1 MPFNFQFPDIGE
13 GIHEG
18 KILEWYHKTG
28 DDVKEGDP
36 LLKVETDKVVTDI
49 PVPQTGKLAQT
60 SGKVDEIVHVG
71 QVIAVIVGKNE
82 EISFTTPPP
91 TVPARENFATEHV
104 SPTLAKEKTESADED
119 GLYGVVG
126 QIPVGNEV
134 LPSTNEGR
142 TDAVTNGAVESG
154 KVVATPVARAMAR
167 ELGVDIT
174 RVRGTGPGGRV
185 MKIDIESA
193 AGGVGA
199 APMAAQVKTFTA
211 PSAPSVSAAPKVV
224 PAAQVPGEFPGVVEI
239 EDLSQL
245 RRTIAHRMSQ
255 SKFTAPHAT
264 SLDEVEVSKLV
275 ALRALKNKELEK
287 EGVKLSY
294 LPFIIKAVCVALRKH
309 KKLNATLDLD
319 RNRVVFKKYYNIGL
333 AVDTPDGLV
342 VPVIKNADQKG
353 VLQLALEIEDLSNRA
368 RERKLALDEIRD
380 GTFTITNYGSLNGN
394 FGVPVINYP
403 EVAILGTGRI
413 MQKPVIV
420 NDQIVKGW
428 VQPLSLSFDH
438 RIVDGGDSARF
449 INDLV
454 TMLADPTNMLM
465 L

>member
-18 KILEWYHKTG
+18 KILEWYHKPG
-28 DDVKEGDP
+28 DEVKEGDP

-71 QVIAVIVGKNE
+71 QVIAVIVGKGE
-82 EISFTTPPP
+82 DVSFSTPPP
-91 TVPARENFATEHV
+91 TEAYHENFATQHS
-104 SPTLAKEKTESADED
+104 SPTLAKEKTASTDED
-119 GLYGVVG
+119 GMYGVVG
-126 QIPVGNEV
+126 QIPVGDEV

-142 TDAVTNGAVESG
+142 ADVPVNGASQG
-154 KVVATPVARAMAR
+154 AKVIATPVARKMAV
-167 ELGVDIT
+167 EMGVDINKIQ
-174 RVRGTGPGGRV
+174 GTGPGGRV
-185 MKIDIESA
+185 MKQDIEAAAASGSA
-193 AGGVGA
+193 PATVGA
-199 APMAAQVKTFTA
+199 GQVKTQAAA
-211 PSAPSVSAAPKVV
+211 PAAPKVA
-224 PAAQVPGEFPGVVEI
+224 PASVPGEYPGPVEI
-239 EDLSQL
+239 EELSQL
-245 RRTIAHRMSQ
+245 RRTIANRMSQ
-255 SKFTAPHAT
+255 SKYTAPHAT

-275 ALRALKNKELEK
+275 ALRAQKNKELER

-309 KKLNATLDLD
+309 RKLNATLDLE
-319 RNRVVFKKYYNIGL
+319 RNRVVYKQYYNIGL

-342 VPVIKNADQKG
+342 VPNIKNADQKG
-353 VLQLALEIEDLSNRA
+353 ILQLAREIEDLSNRA
-368 RERKLALDEIRD
+368 RERKLTLDEIRD

-413 MQKPVIV
+413 LQKPVIL
-420 NDQIVKGW
+420 NDQIAKGW
-428 VQPLSLSFDH
+428 IQPLSLSFDH

-449 INDLV
+449 VNDLIL
-454 TMLADPTNMLM
+454 MLADPTNILM

>member
-28 DDVKEGDP
+28 DEVKEGEP

-71 QVIAVIVGKNE
+71 QVIAVIVGKHEDVN
-82 EISFTTPPP
+82 FTTPPP
-91 TVPARENFATEHV
+91 TEPVHENYATQHV
-104 SPTLAKEKTESADED
+104 SPTLAKEKTASADED

-134 LPSTNEGR
+134 LPATNEGR
-142 TDAVTNGAVESG
+142 EAVVENGASTGARVI
-154 KVVATPVARAMAR
+154 ATPVARKLAADM
-167 ELGVDIT
+167 GVDINK
-174 RVRGTGPGGRV
+174 VRGTGPSGRV
-185 MKIDIESA
+185 MKDDIEAAARGGTAVATPQSSA
-193 AGGVGA
+193 PVAYASTA
-199 APMAAQVKTFTA
+199 APV
-211 PSAPSVSAAPKVV
+211 APKIV
-224 PAAQVPGEFPGVVEI
+224 AAATIPGEFSGPVEI

-245 RRTIAHRMSQ
+245 RRTIANRMSQ
-255 SKFTAPHAT
+255 SKYTAPHAT

-275 ALRALKNKELEK
+275 ALRNQKNKELER

-319 RNRVVFKKYYNIGL
+319 RNRVVYKKYYNIGL

-353 VLQLALEIEDLSNRA
+353 ILQLAREIEDLSNRA

-413 MQKPVIV
+413 VQKPVIV

-449 INDLV
+449 VNDLV
-454 TMLADPTNMLM
+454 TMLADPTNILM

>member
-18 KILEWYHKTG
+18 KILEWYHKPG
-28 DDVKEGDP
+28 DEVKEGDP

-71 QVIAVIVGKNE
+71 QVIAVIVSKGE
-82 EISFTTPPP
+82 DVSFSTPPP
-91 TVPARENFATEHV
+91 TEAYHENFATQHS
-104 SPTLAKEKTESADED
+104 SPTLAKEKTASTDED
-119 GLYGVVG
+119 GMYGVVG
-126 QIPVGNEV
+126 QIPVGDEV

-142 TDAVTNGAVESG
+142 ADVPVNGASQG
-154 KVVATPVARAMAR
+154 AKVIATPVARKMAV
-167 ELGVDIT
+167 EMGVDINKIQ
-174 RVRGTGPGGRV
+174 GTGPGGRV
-185 MKIDIESA
+185 MKQDIEAAAASGSA
-193 AGGVGA
+193 PATVGA
-199 APMAAQVKTFTA
+199 GQVKTQAAA
-211 PSAPSVSAAPKVV
+211 PAAPKVA
-224 PAAQVPGEFPGVVEI
+224 PASVPGEYPGPVEI
-239 EDLSQL
+239 EELSQL
-245 RRTIAHRMSQ
+245 RRTIANRMSQ
-255 SKFTAPHAT
+255 SKYTAPHAT

-275 ALRALKNKELEK
+275 ALRAQKNKELER

-309 KKLNATLDLD
+309 RKLNATLDLE
-319 RNRVVFKKYYNIGL
+319 RNRVVYKQYYNIGL

-342 VPVIKNADQKG
+342 VPNIKNADQKG
-353 VLQLALEIEDLSNRA
+353 ILQLAREIEDLSNRA
-368 RERKLALDEIRD
+368 RERKLTLDEIRD

-413 MQKPVIV
+413 LQKPVIL
-420 NDQIVKGW
+420 NDQIAKGW
-428 VQPLSLSFDH
+428 IQPLSLSFDH

-449 INDLV
+449 VNDLIL
-454 TMLADPTNMLM
+454 MLADPTNILM

>member
-1 MPFNFQFPDIGE
+1 MAFNFLFPDIGE

-18 KILEWYHKTG
+18 KILEWYHKAG
-28 DDVKEGDP
+28 DMVKEGDP

-60 SGKVDEIVHVG
+60 NGKVDEIVHVG

-82 EISFTTPPP
+82 EVSFTTPPP
-91 TVPARENFATEHV
+91 TEAYHENFATHHT
-104 SPTLAKEKTESADED
+104 SPTLAHETTASTDED
-119 GLYGVVG
+119 GMYGVVG

-142 TDAVTNGAVESG
+142 PESVPADVRTSD
-154 KVVATPVARAMAR
+154 KVIATPVARKMAADM
-167 ELGVDIT
+167 GVDINK
-174 RVRGTGPGGRV
+174 VRGTGPSGRV
-185 MKIDIESA
+185 MKGDIEAAASGGTAVATPTQTRPVVTNGMSA
-193 AGGVGA
+193 
-199 APMAAQVKTFTA
+199 
-211 PSAPSVSAAPKVV
+211 SAPKVM
-224 PAAQVPGEFPGVVEI
+224 AAAIPGEFPGTVEL

-245 RRTIAHRMSQ
+245 RRTIANRMSQ

-275 ALRALKNKELEK
+275 ALRNQKNKELEK
-287 EGVKLSY
+287 EGLKLSY

-309 KKLNATLDLD
+309 KKLNATLDLE
-319 RNRVVFKKYYNIGL
+319 RNRVVYKKYYNIGL

-342 VPVIKNADQKG
+342 VPNIKNADQKG
-353 VLQLALEIEDLSNRA
+353 ILQLAREIEDISTRA
-368 RERKLALDEIRD
+368 RERKLTIDEIRD
-380 GTFTITNYGSLNGN
+380 GTFTITNYGSLNGK

-413 MQKPVIV
+413 TQKPVIV
-420 NDQIVKGW
+420 NDEIVKGW
-428 VQPLSLSFDH
+428 IQPLSLSFDH

-449 INDLV
+449 INDL
-454 TMLADPTNMLM
+454 TAMLADPTNMLM

>member
-18 KILEWYHKTG
+18 KILEWYHKPG
-28 DDVKEGDP
+28 DEVKEGDP

-60 SGKVDEIVHVG
+60 NGKVDEIVHVG
-71 QVIAVIVGKNE
+71 QVIAVIVGKGE
-82 EISFTTPPP
+82 DVSFSTPPP
-91 TVPARENFATEHV
+91 TEAYHENFATQHS
-104 SPTLAKEKTESADED
+104 SPTLAKEKTASTDED
-119 GLYGVVG
+119 GMYGVVG
-126 QIPVGNEV
+126 QIPVGDEV

-142 TDAVTNGAVESG
+142 ADVPVNGASQG
-154 KVVATPVARAMAR
+154 AKVIATPVARKMAV
-167 ELGVDIT
+167 EMGVDINKIQ
-174 RVRGTGPGGRV
+174 GTGPGGRV
-185 MKIDIESA
+185 MKQDIEAAAASGSA
-193 AGGVGA
+193 PATVSAG
-199 APMAAQVKTFTA
+199 QVKTQAAA
-211 PSAPSVSAAPKVV
+211 PAAPKVA
-224 PAAQVPGEFPGVVEI
+224 PASVPGEYPGPVEI
-239 EDLSQL
+239 EELSQL
-245 RRTIAHRMSQ
+245 RRTIANRMSQ
-255 SKFTAPHAT
+255 SKYTAPHAT

-275 ALRALKNKELEK
+275 TLRAQKNKELER

-309 KKLNATLDLD
+309 KKLNATLDLE
-319 RNRVVFKKYYNIGL
+319 RNRVVYKQYYNIGL

-342 VPVIKNADQKG
+342 VPNIKNADQKG
-353 VLQLALEIEDLSNRA
+353 ILQLAREIEDLSNRA
-368 RERKLALDEIRD
+368 RERKLTLDEIRD

-413 MQKPVIV
+413 LQKPVIL
-420 NDQIVKGW
+420 NDQIAKGW
-428 VQPLSLSFDH
+428 IQPLSLSFDH

-449 INDLV
+449 VNDLV
-454 TMLADPTNMLM
+454 LMLADPTNILM

>member
-18 KILEWYHKTG
+18 KILEWYHKPG

-49 PVPQTGKLAQT
+49 PVPQTGKLATT

-71 QVIAVIVGKNE
+71 QVIAVIVGKGEDVN
-82 EISFTTPPP
+82 FTTPPP
-91 TVPARENFATEHV
+91 TEAYHENFATQHT
-104 SPTLAKEKTESADED
+104 SPTLAKEKTTSTDED
-119 GLYGVVG
+119 GMYGVVG
-126 QIPVGNEV
+126 QIPVGDEV
-134 LPSTNEGR
+134 LPTATEGHPE
-142 TDAVTNGAVESG
+142 AAAANGAVVGG
-154 KVVATPVARAMAR
+154 KSVATPVARRMAA
-167 ELGVDIT
+167 EMGVDISKI
-174 RVRGTGPGGRV
+174 RGTGPGGRV
-185 MKIDIESA
+185 MKQDIEA
-193 AGGVGA
+193 
-199 APMAAQVKTFTA
+199 AAQSG
-211 PSAPSVSAAPKVV
+211 SAPAPAARPAASAPVAATVAPKVV
-224 PAAQVPGEFPGVVEI
+224 PASVPGEFPGPVEI

-245 RRTIAHRMSQ
+245 RRTIANRMAQ
-255 SKFTAPHAT
+255 SKYTAPHAT

-275 ALRALKNKELEK
+275 ALRAQKNKELER

-309 KKLNATLDLD
+309 KKLNATLDME
-319 RNRVVFKKYYNIGL
+319 RNRVVYKSYYNIGL

-342 VPVIKNADQKG
+342 VPNIKNADQKG
-353 VLQLALEIEDLSNRA
+353 IIQLAREIEDLSNRA

-413 MQKPVIV
+413 TQKPVIL
-420 NDQIVKGW
+420 NDQITKGW
-428 VQPLSLSFDH
+428 IQPLSLSFDH

-449 INDLV
+449 VNDLI

>member
-18 KILEWYHKTG
+18 KILEWYHKPG
-28 DDVKEGDP
+28 DNVKEGDP

-82 EISFTTPPP
+82 EISFSTPPP
-91 TVPARENFATEHV
+91 TEPVHENFATEHV
-104 SPTLAKEKTESADED
+104 SPTLAKEKTASADED

-142 TDAVTNGAVESG
+142 TEVAVNGASEGGRVT
-154 KVVATPVARAMAR
+154 ATPVARAMAR
-167 ELGVDIT
+167 ELGVDIN

-185 MKIDIESA
+185 MKIDIETA
-193 AGGVGA
+193 TGGVSASSSIAPMKSPVA
-199 APMAAQVKTFTA
+199 APT
-211 PSAPSVSAAPKVV
+211 APKVMQ
-224 PAAQVPGEFPGVVEI
+224 AAQVPGEFPGVVEI

-245 RRTIAHRMSQ
+245 RRTIANRMSQ

-275 ALRALKNKELEK
+275 ALRAQKNKELEK
-287 EGVKLSY
+287 EGIKLSY
-294 LPFIIKAVCVALRKH
+294 LPFIIKAACVALRKH
-309 KKLNATLDLD
+309 KKLNATLDLE
-319 RNRVVFKKYYNIGL
+319 RNRVVYKKYYNIGL

-342 VPVIKNADQKG
+342 VPNIKNADQKG
-353 VLQLALEIEDLSNRA
+353 ILQLAREIEDLSNRA

-413 MQKPVIV
+413 LQKPVIV

-449 INDLV
+449 VNDLV
-454 TMLADPTNMLM
+454 TMLADPTNILM

>member
-1 MPFNFQFPDIGE
+1 MAFNFLFPDIGE

-18 KILEWYHKTG
+18 KILEWYHKPG
-28 DDVKEGDP
+28 DMVKEGDP

-60 SGKVDEIVHVG
+60 NGKVDEIVHVG
-71 QVIAVIVGKNE
+71 QVIAVITGKNE
-82 EISFTTPPP
+82 EVSFTTPPP
-91 TVPARENFATEHV
+91 TEAYHENDTTRHV
-104 SPTLAKEKTESADED
+104 SPTLAHEKTASTDED
-119 GLYGVVG
+119 GMYGVVG
-126 QIPVGNEV
+126 QIPVGNDI

-142 TDAVTNGAVESG
+142 PEVVPADVRTTD
-154 KVVATPVARAMAR
+154 KVIATPVARKMAADM
-167 ELGVDIT
+167 GVDIN

-185 MKIDIESA
+185 MKNDIEA
-193 AGGVGA
+193 AASGGTAVA
-199 APMAAQVKTFTA
+199 TPAQTRPMVANGV
-211 PSAPSVSAAPKVV
+211 SVSAPKVI
-224 PAAQVPGEFPGVVEI
+224 PAAIPGEFPGTVEI
-239 EDLSQL
+239 EELTQL
-245 RRTIAHRMSQ
+245 RKTIANRMSQ
-255 SKFTAPHAT
+255 SKYTAPHAT

-275 ALRALKNKELEK
+275 ALRNQKNKELEK

-319 RNRVVFKKYYNIGL
+319 RNRVVYKKYYNIGL

-342 VPVIKNADQKG
+342 VPNIKNADQKG
-353 VLQLALEIEDLSNRA
+353 ILQLAREIEDLSTRA
-368 RERKLALDEIRD
+368 RERKLTIDEIRD

-413 MQKPVIV
+413 TQKPVIL

-428 VQPLSLSFDH
+428 IQPLSLSFDH

-449 INDLV
+449 VNDLV

>member
-1 MPFNFQFPDIGE
+1 MHFNFQFPDIGE

-18 KILEWYHKTG
+18 KILEWYHKPG
-28 DDVKEGDP
+28 DEVKEGDP

-71 QVIAVIVGKNE
+71 QVIAVIVGKGE
-82 EISFTTPPP
+82 DVSFSTPPP
-91 TVPARENFATEHV
+91 TEAYHENFATQHS
-104 SPTLAKEKTESADED
+104 SPTLAKEKTASTDED
-119 GLYGVVG
+119 GMYGVVG
-126 QIPVGNEV
+126 QIPVGDEV

-142 TDAVTNGAVESG
+142 ADVPVNGASQG
-154 KVVATPVARAMAR
+154 AKVIATPVARKMAV
-167 ELGVDIT
+167 EMGVDINKIQ
-174 RVRGTGPGGRV
+174 GTGPGGRV
-185 MKIDIESA
+185 MKQDIEAAAASGSA
-193 AGGVGA
+193 PATVGA
-199 APMAAQVKTFTA
+199 GQVKTQAAA
-211 PSAPSVSAAPKVV
+211 PAAPKVA
-224 PAAQVPGEFPGVVEI
+224 PASVPGEYPGPVEI
-239 EDLSQL
+239 EELSQL
-245 RRTIAHRMSQ
+245 RRTIANRMSQ
-255 SKFTAPHAT
+255 SKYTAPHAT

-275 ALRALKNKELEK
+275 ALRAQKNKELER

-309 KKLNATLDLD
+309 RKLNATLDLE
-319 RNRVVFKKYYNIGL
+319 RNRVVYKQYYNIGL

-342 VPVIKNADQKG
+342 VPNIKNADQKG
-353 VLQLALEIEDLSNRA
+353 ILQLAREIEDLSNRA
-368 RERKLALDEIRD
+368 RERKLTLDEIRD

-413 MQKPVIV
+413 LQKPVIL
-420 NDQIVKGW
+420 NDQIAKGW
-428 VQPLSLSFDH
+428 IQPLSLSFDH

-449 INDLV
+449 VNDLIL
-454 TMLADPTNMLM
+454 MLADPTNILM

>member
-18 KILEWYHKTG
+18 KILEWYHKPG
-28 DDVKEGDP
+28 DEVKEGDP

-60 SGKVDEIVHVG
+60 NGKVDEIVHVG
-71 QVIAVIVGKNE
+71 QVIAVIVGKGE
-82 EISFTTPPP
+82 DVSFSTPPP
-91 TVPARENFATEHV
+91 TEAYHENFATQHS
-104 SPTLAKEKTESADED
+104 SPTLAKEKTASTDED
-119 GLYGVVG
+119 GMYGVVG
-126 QIPVGNEV
+126 QIPVGDEV

-142 TDAVTNGAVESG
+142 ADVPVNGASQG
-154 KVVATPVARAMAR
+154 AKVIATPVARKMAV
-167 ELGVDIT
+167 EMGVDISKIQ
-174 RVRGTGPGGRV
+174 GTGPGGRV
-185 MKIDIESA
+185 MKQDIEAAAASGSA
-193 AGGVGA
+193 PATVSAG
-199 APMAAQVKTFTA
+199 QVKTQAAA
-211 PSAPSVSAAPKVV
+211 PAAPKVA
-224 PAAQVPGEFPGVVEI
+224 PASVPGEYPGPVEI
-239 EDLSQL
+239 EELSQL
-245 RRTIAHRMSQ
+245 RRTIANRMSQ
-255 SKFTAPHAT
+255 SKYTAPHAT

-275 ALRALKNKELEK
+275 TLRAQKNKELER

-309 KKLNATLDLD
+309 KKLNATLDLE
-319 RNRVVFKKYYNIGL
+319 RNRVVYKQYYNIGL

-342 VPVIKNADQKG
+342 VPNIKNADQKG
-353 VLQLALEIEDLSNRA
+353 ILQLAREIEDLSNRA
-368 RERKLALDEIRD
+368 RERKLTLDEIRD

-413 MQKPVIV
+413 LQKPVIL
-420 NDQIVKGW
+420 NDQIAKGW
-428 VQPLSLSFDH
+428 IQPLSLSFDH

-449 INDLV
+449 VNDLV
-454 TMLADPTNMLM
+454 LMLADPTNILM

>member
-1 MPFNFQFPDIGE
+1 MPFNFTFPDIGE

-18 KILEWYHKTG
+18 KILEWYHKAG
-28 DDVKEGDP
+28 DQVKEGDP

-49 PVPQTGKLAQT
+49 PVPQTGKLAT
-60 SGKVDEIVHVG
+60 TNGKVDEIVHVG

-82 EISFTTPPP
+82 EINFTTPPP
-91 TVPARENFATEHV
+91 TVPARENFHTEHM

-142 TDAVTNGAVESG
+142 VEVVANGVASG
-154 KVVATPVARAMAR
+154 AKVIATPVARAMAR
-167 ELGVDIT
+167 EMGVDIDK
-174 RVRGTGPGGRV
+174 VRGTGPGGRV
-185 MKIDIESA
+185 MKIDIETASA
-193 AGGVGA
+193 STGGVGA
-199 APMAAQVKTFTA
+199 PRAAEVRAAAPQ
-211 PSAPSVSAAPKVV
+211 AAPKIVA
-224 PAAQVPGEFPGVVEI
+224 PAIQGEFPGAVEI
-239 EDLSQL
+239 EELSQL
-245 RRTIAHRMSQ
+245 RRTISNRMSQ

-275 ALRALKNKELEK
+275 ALRAQKNKELER

-309 KKLNATLDLD
+309 KKLNATLDLE
-319 RNRVVFKKYYNIGL
+319 RNRVVYKKYYNIGL

-342 VPVIKNADQKG
+342 VPNIKNADQKG
-353 VLQLALEIEDLSNRA
+353 VLQLAREIEDLSNRA
-368 RERKLALDEIRD
+368 RERKLTLDEIRD

-413 MQKPVIV
+413 VQKPVIM

-449 INDLV
+449 VNDLV
-454 TMLADPTNMLM
+454 TMLADPTNIFML
-465 L
+465 

>member
-1 MPFNFQFPDIGE
+1 MAYNFQFPDIGE

-18 KILEWYHKTG
+18 KILEWYHQPG
-28 DDVKEGDP
+28 DMVKEGDP

-71 QVIAVIVGKNE
+71 QVIAVIVGKDE
-82 EISFTTPPP
+82 S
-91 TVPARENFATEHV
+91 VPASSSPPAMATRENAKTEHT
-104 SPTLAKEKTESADED
+104 SATLAKEKTESADEG

-134 LPSTNEGR
+134 LPSTNEGQ
-142 TDAVTNGAVESG
+142 TVLAENGVSQGARVI
-154 KVVATPVARAMAR
+154 ATPVARKMASDM
-167 ELGVDIT
+167 GVDIAQ
-174 RVRGTGPGGRV
+174 VRGTGPAGRV
-185 MKIDIESA
+185 MKSDIEA
-193 AGGVGA
+193 AAVGETAVAPARTA
-199 APMAAQVKTFTA
+199 APFMA
-211 PSAPSVSAAPKVV
+211 SAPKIVAP
-224 PAAQVPGEFPGVVEI
+224 AIPGEFPGIVEI
-239 EDLSQL
+239 EELSQL
-245 RRTIAHRMSQ
+245 RRTIANRMSQ
-255 SKFTAPHAT
+255 SKYTAPHAS

-275 ALRALKNKELEK
+275 ALRAAKNAELER

-294 LPFIIKAVCVALRKH
+294 LPFIIKAVCVALRKN
-309 KKLNATLDLD
+309 KKLNATLDLE
-319 RNRVVFKKYYNIGL
+319 RNRVVYKKYYNIGI
-333 AVDTPDGLV
+333 AVDTPEGLV

-353 VLQLALEIEDLSNRA
+353 VIQIAKEIEDLSSRA
-368 RERKLALDEIRD
+368 RERKLTLDEIRD
-380 GTFTITNYGSLNGN
+380 GTFSITNFGSLNGM

-413 MQKPVIV
+413 VQKPVIL

-438 RIVDGGDSARF
+438 RIVDGGDSGRF
-449 INDLV
+449 VNDL
-454 TMLADPTNMLM
+454 TAMLADPTNILM